1 MKRFWTIWWVLALV
15 YGLWSIVHGVAWAE
29 SLSDLN
35 MQGFEQKKVQSVT
48 PMRSPFVPQQVGKE
62 ELLVQDLR
70 LSGVAYTQGESYAL
84 ISGSIVR
91 VGDRMGGYRVSIIER
106 MRVVLRKLDET
117 AELRME
123 RAL

>member
-117 AELRME
+117 VVLRME
-123 RAL
+123 GAL